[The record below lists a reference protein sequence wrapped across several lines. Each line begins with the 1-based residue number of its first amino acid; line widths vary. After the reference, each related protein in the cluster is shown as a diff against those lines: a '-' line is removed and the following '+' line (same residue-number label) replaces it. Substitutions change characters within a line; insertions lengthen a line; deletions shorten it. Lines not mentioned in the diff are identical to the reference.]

1 MDAQQTVLSFI
12 NRIRKFSNKPQLDN
26 ISGDQALQNDLQL
39 DSLDLAE
46 LTVNLEGKYG
56 VDIFQN
62 GIVTTVEDV
71 LNQLPK

>member
-1 MDAQQTVLSFI
+1 MDAQQTVLGFI
-12 NRIRKFSNKPQLDN
+12 NRIRKFSNKPQLDS

>member
-1 MDAQQTVLSFI
+1 MDAQQTVLGFI

-62 GIVTTVEDV
+62 GIVTTIEDV